1 MIRAALSTVVRAATC
16 GTALVAL
23 VGCHGPDLNY
33 VPWYRGIPGN
43 FLAKNSLEGEVWR
56 QQRTGVVE
64 GWPTPPVPV
73 VRDPIPLAGT
83 PEASPVAPEEEELPA
98 PALEG
103 PTSRRVAPAPS
114 AEADPS

>member
-1 MIRAALSTVVRAATC
+1 MFRAALTTVVRAAIC
-16 GTALVAL
+16 GAAVFTF
-23 VGCHGPDLNY
+23 VGCQGPDLNY

-83 PEASPVAPEEEELPA
+83 PEASPLAPEEEELPS
-98 PALEG
+98 PPPEG
-103 PTSRRVAPAPS
+103 PTSRRVAP
-114 AEADPS
+114 EASDE